1 MDYQFYNKIKKECK
15 LCGCLLPDKIE
26 DIKEHICNPHA
37 LLRKVTEPYHK
48 EEMMNKENKEEH
60 AIQIAIDETKIM
72 DLAQRPK
79 TVIENAVEAAKELK
93 AIVDKKP
100 KKVIINNEQ
109 YLEFEDWQTLG
120 KFYGLFVKTGEPEF
134 ITIDDVKGFKAQAK
148 VVTRTGIEVGG
159 ATAYC
164 MRDEKNWTEKPTF
177 QLASMAQT
185 RAAAKALRN
194 MLAWVAVLAGYRPT
208 PAEEI
213 VDTNNSAEHKET
225 PVTPKGVLTI
235 AEALKQP
242 VNSTF
247 DVQGILSDYKTETI
261 IKKDKTKTD
270 ITHYK
275 ILTEDS
281 QFGMTI
287 SKWGKCPENI
297 KLDDVIM
304 FILVKTSE
312 FKEQLKYL
320 ASNIDLVKTV
330 KER

>member
-1 MDYQFYNKIKKECK
+1 MDYQFYDKLNKQCK
-15 LCGCLLPDKIE
+15 LCGCLMPDNME
-26 DIKEHICNPHA
+26 NIKEHICNPHS
-37 LLRKVTEPYHK
+37 LLARVTEPYKK
-48 EEMMNKENKEEH
+48 EEMMIEKQVVVREE
-60 AIQIAIDETKIM
+60 QGIDLVQK
-72 DLAQRPK
+72 PK
-79 TVIENAVEAAKELK
+79 AVIDNAVEAAKELK
-93 AIVDKKP
+93 QIVDKKS

-120 KFYGLFVKTGEPEF
+120 KFYGLFVKTGDPEF
-134 ITIDDVKGFKAQAK
+134 ITLDDVKGFKASAK
-148 VVTRTGIEVGG
+148 VLTKTGIEVGG

-164 MRDEKNWTEKPTF
+164 MRDEPNWINKPTF

-185 RAAAKALRN
+185 RAGAKSLRN
-194 MLAWVAVLAGYRPT
+194 MLAWVAVLAGYKPT

-213 VDTNNSAEHKET
+213 IDANGSIESAK
-225 PVTPKGVLTI
+225 PKGVLTI

-247 DVQGILSDYKTETI
+247 DVQGVLSDSRTETI

-281 QFGMTI
+281 QYGMEV

-297 KLDDVIM
+297 KLEDIVQ

-312 FKEQLKYL
+312 FKGNLKYL
-320 ASNIDLVKTV
+320 ASAMDLVKVT
-330 KER
+330 EE